1 MSSKI
6 IVTGANGQLG
16 SEIKVLTET
25 FPEYEFIF
33 FSRSELAIDDE
44 AAVIEKFTEL
54 SPAYCI
60 NCAAYTAVDKAEH
73 EQEQAFRINGWAT
86 GILARASKES
96 GAKFIHISTDYVFN
110 GNATAPYLEND
121 PVEPVNLY
129 GASKLKG
136 EELAMENNPESII
149 IRTSWVYS
157 SFGANFVK
165 TMMRLM
171 KDREKLGVVSD
182 QQGTPTY
189 AADLAIAILK
199 IINSGNWE
207 PGIYHY
213 SNDGAITWFD
223 FATAIR
229 DLTHSKCEVNPITTA
244 QFPTPAK
251 RPGYSVF
258 DKGKI
263 KSVYGLSIPDWK
275 YSLSN
280 CIEKLKTGN

>member
-1 MSSKI
+1 MSAKI

-16 SEIKVLTET
+16 SELRVLSET
-25 FPEYEFIF
+25 FPEFEFHF
-33 FSRSELAIDDE
+33 LSRADLAIDDE
-44 AAVIEKFTEL
+44 AAVLSKFNEI

-60 NCAAYTAVDKAEH
+60 NCAAYTAVDKAEN
-73 EQEQAFRINGWAT
+73 EQEQAFRINGWSA
-86 GILARASKES
+86 GVLAKASGDS

-110 GNATAPYLEND
+110 GNATTPYVED
-121 PVEPVNLY
+121 DQVEPVNLY

-136 EELAMENNPESII
+136 EELALENNSDSII

-171 KDREKLGVVSD
+171 KDRESLGVVSD

-189 AADLAIAILK
+189 AADLAIAIMQ
-199 IINSGNWE
+199 IISSGHWE

-213 SNDGAITWFD
+213 SNEGVITWFE
-223 FATAIR
+223 FASAVR
-229 DLTHSKCEVNPITTA
+229 DLTGSTCVVNPISTA

-251 RPGYSVF
+251 RPAYSVF
-258 DKGKI
+258 NKAKI
-263 KSVYGLSIPDWK
+263 KSVYRLSIPDWK
-275 YSLSN
+275 YSLGN
-280 CIEKLKTGN
+280 CIEKIRANA